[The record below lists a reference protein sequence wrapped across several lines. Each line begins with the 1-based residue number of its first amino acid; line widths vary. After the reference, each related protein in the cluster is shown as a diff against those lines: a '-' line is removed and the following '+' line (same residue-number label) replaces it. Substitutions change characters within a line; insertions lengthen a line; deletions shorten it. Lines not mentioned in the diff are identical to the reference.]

1 MTAAAEEDT
10 FADEAQ
16 APPRRS
22 GPARVSVSR
31 STRLSVEEE
40 QLLRPPPILVQW
52 RGLTYTPWVRSGN
65 SRKRQAVFSNIHSAA
80 RPGHLCALMGPS
92 GAGKTSL
99 LTVLAGFCDP
109 SDVAG
114 IILVNGRQSRA
125 LPKRRVGF
133 VFQEDLLLSSL
144 TPYEIVMFAA
154 ALKLPGSIRPSA
166 RKERVNALLD
176 LLSLRHVADKVV
188 GSPTSV
194 RRGISGGERKRVAIA
209 SEMVTGPSLLI
220 ADEATSGLD
229 ATTAL
234 STMTALRTLANTG
247 LTVMVSIHQP
257 QTRIFSLFD
266 TLLLMHGGTAV
277 FDGPASGAVPFFE
290 HRLSMQLPPQTNAA
304 DWLLDL
310 CVQVLPKP
318 SSTETG
324 AGSISSSAALHWG
337 DSGLLG
343 RLVSLFRSCGRG
355 RTPRNSSSV
364 AGSDTGGNMQPF
376 DGAALSSSRTPSYAD
391 LTDLDGS
398 TQGGALAM
406 EALPEEL
413 PGTGGP
419 KFATG
424 FLTQLSVLLL
434 RCNKQQRGSSL
445 TLVSACQAAGQA
457 FLTSIL
463 WAQLPH
469 TDAFVSERLSLLF
482 FLLIAIG
489 NVAVNASI
497 ATFSSERPLLVRERA
512 KGMYR
517 MSAYFLAKTLTDGAN
532 TVLLPILV
540 VICVYWAAGLKPT
553 APAFFTFLSGFTL
566 SLLVAQSMG
575 LALSIVI
582 RETQFALV
590 LAPTITL
597 YSLIA
602 GGFYIRLDRFPGW
615 LMWISRLSFARYAY
629 TGLVVNE
636 FRDSSFPCATA
647 NTPLYGTTC
656 PVPGQAVI
664 ANQAMSGENIGFN
677 YAMLIVFQVGLR
689 LASYVCLRYDIHIL

>member
-1 MTAAAEEDT
+1 MTEISEKDDST
-10 FADEAQ
+10 HEGEQ
-16 APPRRS
+16 PPRHSGLARS
-22 GPARVSVSR
+22 HYRSSSV
-31 STRLSVEEE
+31 RLSVEEE

-52 RGLTYTPWVRSGN
+52 RGLTYTPWIRSGS
-65 SRKRQAVFSNIHSAA
+65 SRRRQAVFSNVHSSA
-80 RPGHLCALMGPS
+80 RPGHLCALMSPS

-109 SDVAG
+109 GDVAG
-114 IILVNGRQSRA
+114 IILVNGRPSQA

-133 VFQEDLLLSSL
+133 VFQDDLLLSSL
-144 TPYEIVMFAA
+144 TPYEIVLFAA
-154 ALKLPGSIRPSA
+154 TLKLPPSIRQAA
-166 RKERVNALLD
+166 RVERVNALLD
-176 LLSLRHVADKVV
+176 LLGLRHVADKVV
-188 GSPTSV
+188 GSPTAD
-194 RRGISGGERKRVAIA
+194 RRGISGGERKRCSIA

-220 ADEATSGLD
+220 ADEATTGLD

-257 QTRIFSLFD
+257 QTRIFELFD
-266 TLLLMHGGTAV
+266 TLLLMNGGFAV
-277 FDGPASGAVPFFE
+277 FDGPASAAVPYFE
-290 HRLSMQLPPQTNAA
+290 HRLGLQLPPQTNAA

-310 CVQVLPKP
+310 CVQVLPQP
-318 SSTETG
+318 SGAETG
-324 AGSISSSAALHWG
+324 SVTSSAALHWA
-337 DSGLLG
+337 DSGLLAW
-343 RLVSLFRSCGRG
+343 LASLARSACGRP
-355 RTPRNSSSV
+355 RTPRTSSSV
-364 AGSDTGGNMQPF
+364 AGSDSGTMQPF

-391 LTDLDGS
+391 LTELDGS
-398 TQGGALAM
+398 AQGGAWTL

-413 PGTGGP
+413 PNAGGP
-419 KFATG
+419 KFPTG
-424 FLTQLSVLLL
+424 WLTQLSVLLQ

-463 WAQLPH
+463 WARMPLN
-469 TDAFVSERLSLLF
+469 DAFINERLSLLF

-517 MSAYFLAKTLTDGAN
+517 MSAYFLAKTMTDGFN

-540 VICVYWAAGLKPT
+540 AVCVYWAADLRPS
-553 APAFFTFLSGFTL
+553 APAFFVFLSGFTL
-566 SLLVAQSMG
+566 SLLVAQSLG

-582 RETQFALV
+582 REVRFALV

-602 GGFYIRLDRFPGW
+602 GGFYIRLDKFPTW
-615 LMWISRLSFARYAY
+615 LLWISRLSFARYAY

-636 FRDSSFPCATA
+636 FRGRSFECSVAGDPQYGSS
-647 NTPLYGTTC
+647 C
-656 PVPGQAVI
+656 PVTGEAVI
-664 ANQAMSGENIGFN
+664 SNLAMSGESVGFN
-677 YAMLIVFQVGLR
+677 YAILIVFQVGLR
-689 LASYVCLRYDIHIL
+689 LASYLCLRYDIHIL